1 LGPVWSASAE
11 SAALDLSTLSAEEK
25 IDYTQYL
32 ALFNATAS
40 SAQGQQLAN
49 KMALYPNS
57 IAYQEA
63 VWDYALTH
71 TLPVNTTNDLASY
84 LDRLSEKSQEK
95 IPSLFWQKNFLSI
108 LLSSAYGRG
117 IYPRERALIFG
128 PNWYRPV
135 NPESTN
141 GIIRD
146 RRFSE
151 MVTDRSVLLDPSF
164 MAPVFYQAITN
175 PQDRYV
181 TELAED
187 YYKIM
192 VAKRQSLLPEHFLK
206 DWISSE
212 QYSNSVNIG
221 WVVTWLVQTGKLDYI
236 RSNQLLQTRFAFSL
250 GNYAQGDEK
259 IMFISANFD
268 RVTLEKMLKAHPLD
282 SRSSTLWKVAA
293 AIVARDVGTL
303 ATISE
308 SKSRGDAPAR
318 MAAKIALDDL
328 AGAIAM
334 FDREELEPSPYYGD
348 DMYYTMRFLGLYLGY
363 DARYYFGYTSDIH
376 VFYGQLRSRAISLY
390 SGRDIPR
397 SFSFYLPFMIH
408 YGLTLDEAR
417 EINAA
422 IILKALEN
430 KGKDA
435 TAQDIEKALTEAAHL
450 YANSGNTDA
459 ILRLA
464 DRSIDAANYTLAMT
478 LLTSGG
484 KTPIEASLILGD
496 RFARTGKYSLA
507 KMYYKSAQLE
517 EVAISLRLGDGAMA
531 TGDLQTAMSYFQ
543 TAGDPA
549 RVQEVR
555 YKFAITAKSLSEL
568 DKYLLDFPES
578 TNGLEVSALRK
589 QIAEIL
595 STLISGVEQAKA
607 KYEGRDFEKAYSVL
621 NETIK
626 KYTGS
631 SEFPDVR
638 KAIAGLPDL
647 KILYYKSTQEYAVKA
662 ATMEAAA
669 KSLILVRSALA
680 KISVVSTI
688 SSFQSVLGSPAE
700 MSANGFVSWYFQG
713 HQVRAYF
720 GEYGFVQL
728 VYIDGDLFR
737 AF

>member
-1 LGPVWSASAE
+1 
-11 SAALDLSTLSAEEK
+11 
-25 IDYTQYL
+25 
-32 ALFNATAS
+32 
-40 SAQGQQLAN
+40 
-49 KMALYPNS
+49 
-57 IAYQEA
+57 
-63 VWDYALTH
+63 
-71 TLPVNTTNDLASY
+71 
-84 LDRLSEKSQEK
+84 
-95 IPSLFWQKNFLSI
+95 
-108 LLSSAYGRG
+108 
-117 IYPRERALIFG
+117 
-128 PNWYRPV
+128 
-135 NPESTN
+135 
-141 GIIRD
+141 
-146 RRFSE
+146 
-151 MVTDRSVLLDPSF
+151 
-164 MAPVFYQAITN
+164 
-175 PQDRYV
+175 
-181 TELAED
+181 
-187 YYKIM
+187 
-192 VAKRQSLLPEHFLK
+192 
-206 DWISSE
+206 
-212 QYSNSVNIG
+212 
-221 WVVTWLVQTGKLDYI
+221 
-236 RSNQLLQTRFAFSL
+236 
-250 GNYAQGDEK
+250 
-259 IMFISANFD
+259 
-268 RVTLEKMLKAHPLD
+268 
-282 SRSSTLWKVAA
+282 
-293 AIVARDVGTL
+293 
-303 ATISE
+303 
-308 SKSRGDAPAR
+308 
-318 MAAKIALDDL
+318 
-328 AGAIAM
+328 
-334 FDREELEPSPYYGD
+334 
-348 DMYYTMRFLGLYLGY
+348 
-363 DARYYFGYTSDIH
+363 
-376 VFYGQLRSRAISLY
+376 
-390 SGRDIPR
+390 
-397 SFSFYLPFMIH
+397 MIH

-435 TAQDIEKALTEAAHL
+435 TAQDIDKALTEAAHL

-578 TNGLEVSALRK
+578 MNGLEVSALRK